1 MNPRRKYFDK
11 TRIGSAAWC
20 YPPSQHWVDKAG
32 GSLSNCM
39 RSVEPRLPVSLM
51 AAALAHGWPLLLC
64 SVFFSAIGEIIAEDG
79 RSCFPA
85 WHRKASQGSG
95 NSSLIYLVSTLCC
108 CYFSPAVIWKL
119 LDTVSD
125 SCHLQHLKPN
135 KTKIPAEVSLG
146 FSAPVAHRP
155 PEGTAGCILLPHKPH
170 QSHSSPTAQ
179 LLPLSLQSFTVRG
192 LFLT

>member
-125 SCHLQHLKPN
+125 SCHLQHLKPGN
-135 KTKIPAEVSLG
+135 ALRWECLIEKEVLG
-146 FSAPVAHRP
+146 TVFILFSRWNQGFHR
-155 PEGTAGCILLPHKPH
+155 LLPKKLNVYNWTAEMLTG
-170 QSHSSPTAQ
+170 SS
-179 LLPLSLQSFTVRG
+179 
-192 LFLT
+192 